1 MKYLLMLVLAVGAY
15 QLYQSRSSSG
25 GEEVDALQAV
35 GSHVAIYG
43 RDSCPV
49 TQQMKAFMR
58 EHKIEFEYFTID
70 DTEIEAVLHQRM
82 EQQGLSTQHYNLPVV
97 DFGGELVIRP
107 SKSDILDHAEG

>member
-1 MKYLLMLVLAVGAY
+1 MKYLLILVLAVGAY
-15 QLYQSRSSSG
+15 QLYQSRSQSSG
-25 GEEVDALQAV
+25 EDIVGLQAV

-58 EHKIEFEYFTID
+58 EHAIAFEYFTVD
-70 DTEIEAVLHQRM
+70 DTETEAVLHQRM

-107 SKSDILDHAEG
+107 SKGDILDHAEG